1 MEGFEKQWD
10 NPRPGKVIR
19 SAEPTIQ
26 RTYMGEDVKSIL
38 EGTLHILQL
47 YTDILNGM
55 SPRTYVVGSE
65 VKLD

>member
-1 MEGFEKQWD
+1 MGLEGVDMNNLGQDTVMFQP
-10 NPRPGKVIR
+10 N
-19 SAEPTIQ
+19 Q
-26 RTYMGEDVKSIL
+26 RTHQAEDIRSIL